1 MIEIIVITALLGLA
15 SLVYF
20 IFTVGRQRERDI
32 AIVSRH
38 SGDSNVSDWWNN
50 FMEPGN
56 VLRDTER
63 KRLK

>member
-1 MIEIIVITALLGLA
+1 MIEIIIAALLGFGIG
-15 SLVYF
+15 YF

-32 AIVSRH
+32 DIVSRH